1 MKIPGGTFVLLHV
14 GSFRPEKNHV
24 GLLEIV
30 RHVVKAI
37 DPAVLICVGDGRE
50 RARIE
55 RAARERGLAA
65 IVRFEGTQLDV
76 KRYMAA
82 ADVLVFPS
90 RFEGFGNVL
99 VESQDAELPI
109 VASDIAAHREVV
121 APPQHRFLFSL
132 PDYRKAAYLI
142 SAQWRALQANDN
154 CWVSTSAAWVRDRFA
169 FAHVAAVGGGST
181 RSVCASLDLFSG
193 APGSSCSSGSFSPI
207 QRCHDIGLSEATLK
221 TARSVVCRL
230 SRAHIWRRSLA
241 LSQS

>member
-1 MKIPGGTFVLLHV
+1 LKIPGGTFVLLHV
-14 GSFRPEKNHV
+14 GSFRPEKNHI

-30 RHVVKAI
+30 GHIVKSI
-37 DPAVLICVGDGRE
+37 DPAVLICVGDGHE
-50 RARIE
+50 RPRIE

-65 IVRFEGTQLDV
+65 NVRFEGTQLDV
-76 KRYMAA
+76 RRYMAA

-142 SAQWRALQANDN
+142 CAQWRALQASDN

-169 FAHVAAVGGGST
+169 FAHVAADWG
-181 RSVCASLDLFSG
+181 RLYAECVCQ
-193 APGSSCSSGSFSPI
+193 P
-207 QRCHDIGLSEATLK
+207 
-221 TARSVVCRL
+221 
-230 SRAHIWRRSLA
+230 
-241 LSQS
+241 